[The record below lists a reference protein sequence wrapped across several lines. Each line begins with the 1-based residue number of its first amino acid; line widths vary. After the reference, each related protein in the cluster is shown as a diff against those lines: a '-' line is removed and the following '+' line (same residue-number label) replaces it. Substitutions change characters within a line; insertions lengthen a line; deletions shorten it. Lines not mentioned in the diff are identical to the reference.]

1 MVGVTPRQITD
12 IEVSIGAMVVGLV
25 EHLLVKDVENN
36 VVLRDNRK
44 RMKREKWCTRISRGV
59 VGFGFLACWT

>member
-1 MVGVTPRQITD
+1 MVGVAPRKITD

-36 VVLRDNRK
+36 VVL
-44 RMKREKWCTRISRGV
+44 
-59 VGFGFLACWT
+59 